1 LGWVGLIWIPLV
13 YMLILVPS
21 VSTAWLIGVF
31 PYGVIGWIACYYA
44 ARGRGDPSWLSK
56 ALAAGWLFAGAT
68 LIFMLVTSDEADAW
82 TWIMVGAVVVASVWP
97 AVRLINERS

>member
-1 LGWVGLIWIPLV
+1 
-13 YMLILVPS
+13 MLILVPS